1 MSWQNSREFGLALL
15 SITANNEN
23 DENLYH
29 SYVCW
34 PVVSIC
40 PSRPRGD
47 IFWVKILILTTL
59 IFQKRQENQEDIH
72 VIANQALPLPGNNY
86 QEVGASSPK
95 YTGKKRLNLQKFLKN
110 WKTLS

>member
-1 MSWQNSREFGLALL
+1 MHSVLSCEASKGEFCSGK
-15 SITANNEN
+15 TAES
-23 DENLYH
+23 L
-29 SYVCW
+29 
-34 PVVSIC
+34 VVSIC
-40 PSRPRGD
+40 ASRPRGD

-72 VIANQALPLPGNNY
+72 VIANQAFPLPGSNY